1 MSKDSDLKAF
11 APIKI
16 VSLEQ
21 AVAAPLTTRRFAQA
35 GAEVIK
41 IERPEGDFARYY
53 DSVVFGE
60 SSYFAWLNAGK
71 KSVVLNLAEDKGFEL
86 LQKLIDRSDILVQN
100 LKPGALQKLGF
111 ELSEY
116 HRNRP
121 SSFHYQY
128 LAFTLKVLVRIARP
142 MIC

>member
-1 MSKDSDLKAF
+1 M
-11 APIKI
+11 
-16 VSLEQ
+16 
-21 AVAAPLTTRRFAQA
+21 
-35 GAEVIK
+35 
-41 IERPEGDFARYY
+41 
-53 DSVVFGE
+53 VFGE

-111 ELSEY
+111 ELANIIEID
-116 HRNRP
+116 R